1 MSCVLIFLTNIRVL
15 LCVCVCVCVC
25 VVGEVAMATKQCQ
38 EWEKTLDAVQETR
51 AKEREDYQQTLSYRV
66 S

>member
-1 MSCVLIFLTNIRVL
+1 M
-15 LCVCVCVCVC
+15 CVCVCVC

-38 EWEKTLDAVQETR
+38 EWEKTLDVVQETR
-51 AKEREDYQQTLSYRV
+51 AKEREDYQQTLSYTV